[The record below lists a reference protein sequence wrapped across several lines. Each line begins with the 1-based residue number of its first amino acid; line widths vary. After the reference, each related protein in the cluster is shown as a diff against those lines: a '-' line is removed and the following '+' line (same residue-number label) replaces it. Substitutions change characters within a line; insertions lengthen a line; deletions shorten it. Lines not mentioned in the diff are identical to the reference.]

1 MKKLFFLIIAGALLA
16 GCASKPY
23 ESNPKYSF
31 ALNVMKAT
39 GSTEIKD
46 SRSEEEATKI
56 RDGGPTVAGT
66 VGYGIIGALSN
77 PGSGL
82 GIGSVMD
89 GLLHGGAGLAVAN
102 PKAPENYP
110 HLYAWMPK
118 EMASSPNEAMG
129 KLEQLLADALSKALN
144 EVDFPEDYVVGNVTT
159 DHPNYLYSV
168 VAEIKGG
175 GCGGAGELICR
186 YRISYDREYNPGIIK
201 TPDFLQHN
209 GELSWDLRR
218 GFSVGGSSFYNI
230 FKSGSVPEARLP
242 DLEVYTRMTAYLP
255 DWVFMYFSPRKVRAG
270 ESFMV
275 SVRTE
280 DGFAPLGKS
289 VILNKGQIHL
299 FVKPNI

>member
-1 MKKLFFLIIAGALLA
+1 MKNLVFLIIAGALLG

-31 ALNVMKAT
+31 ALNVMKAA

-46 SRSEEEATKI
+46 SKSEEDATKI
-56 RDGGPTVAGT
+56 RDGGPTVVGT

-102 PKAPENYP
+102 PEAPENYP

-118 EMASSPNEAMG
+118 EMASSPEEAMA
-129 KLEQLLADALSKALN
+129 KMEVLLADALSKALK
-144 EVDFPEDYVVGNVTT
+144 EVEFPEEYVVGEVTT

-168 VAEIKGG
+168 VAEVKGG
-175 GCGGAGELICR
+175 DCGSAGELICR
-186 YRISYDREYNPGIIK
+186 YRLPKNTEYTPEIIK
-201 TPDFLQHN
+201 TPDFLAHN
-209 GELSWDLRR
+209 GALSWDLRK
-218 GFSVGGSSFYNI
+218 GFSVGDSSFYSVS
-230 FKSGSVPEARLP
+230 KPGAVPEARFP
-242 DLEVYTRMTAYLP
+242 DLAVYTRMTAHLP
-255 DWVFMYFSPRKVRAG
+255 DWVFMYFSPRKIKAG
-270 ESFMV
+270 ESFMI

-280 DGFAPLGKS
+280 NGFAPLGKS
-289 VILNKGQIHL
+289 VVLNKGQIHL